1 VNDME
6 LTIEQKKSIAVI
18 RNYLNVDSDIWTDEI
33 ILSEYDFVVD
43 QLIQNAKT
51 AKSSDIKSISEG
63 NQSISYKDNSG
74 AWTITDD
81 IKAMLPKPYIKLFY

>member
-1 VNDME
+1 ME
-6 LTIEQKKSIAVI
+6 ISIEEKKAVSVI
-18 RNYLNVDSDIWTDEI
+18 RNYLNVDWEDNH

-43 QLIQNAKT
+43 QLIANSKT
-51 AKSSDIKSISEG
+51 LKSADIKSMSEG
-63 NQSISYKDNSG
+63 NQSITYKDNSG

>member
-1 VNDME
+1 MA
-6 LTIEQKKSIAVI
+6 LTIEEKKSISVI
-18 RNYLNVDSDIWTDEI
+18 RNYLNVDWDDDY

-43 QLIQNAKT
+43 QLIENSKIF
-51 AKSSDIKSISEG
+51 KSADIKSISEG

>member
-1 VNDME
+1 ME

>member
-1 VNDME
+1 ME

-43 QLIQNAKT
+43 QLIQNSKT
-51 AKSSDIKSISEG
+51 SKSADIKSISEG

-74 AWTITDD
+74 PWTITDD

>member
-1 VNDME
+1 M
-6 LTIEQKKSIAVI
+6 TIEQKKAIAII
-18 RNYLNVDSDIWTDEI
+18 RNYLNVEWEDNF

-51 AKSSDIKSISEG
+51 AKSSDISSISEG

>member
-1 VNDME
+1 MV

-18 RNYLNVDSDIWTDEI
+18 RNYLNVDWDDDY

-43 QLIQNAKT
+43 QLIENSKIF
-51 AKSSDIKSISEG
+51 KSADIKSISEG

>member
-1 VNDME
+1 ME
-6 LTIEQKKSIAVI
+6 VSIEQKKAIAVI
-18 RNYLNVDSDIWTDEI
+18 KNYLNVEWEDNY

-43 QLIQNAKT
+43 QLISNSKT
-51 AKSSDIKSISEG
+51 SQSADIKSISEG
-63 NQSISYKDNSG
+63 NQSISYKDISG

>member
-1 VNDME
+1 MDIS
-6 LTIEQKKSIAVI
+6 IEEKKAIAVI
-18 RNYLNVDSDIWTDEI
+18 RNYLNVDWEDNY

-43 QLIQNAKT
+43 QLIKNSKT
-51 AKSSDIKSISEG
+51 SKGADIKSISEG

-74 AWTITDD
+74 PWTVADD

>member
-1 VNDME
+1 MDIS
-6 LTIEQKKSIAVI
+6 IEEKKAVAAI
-18 RNYLNVDSDIWTDEI
+18 KNYLNVDWENSY

-43 QLIQNAKT
+43 QLIQNSKT
-51 AKSSDIKSISEG
+51 SKGADIKSISEG

-74 AWTITDD
+74 PWSITDD

>member
-1 VNDME
+1 ME

-63 NQSISYKDNSG
+63 NQSVSYKDNSG

>member
-1 VNDME
+1 ME
-6 LTIEQKKSIAVI
+6 ISIEEKKAIAVI
-18 RNYLNVDSDIWTDEI
+18 RNYLNVEWEDSH

-43 QLIQNAKT
+43 QLIQNSKT
-51 AKSSDIKSISEG
+51 SKSADIKSISEG

-74 AWTITDD
+74 PWTITDD

>member
-1 VNDME
+1 ME

-18 RNYLNVDSDIWTDEI
+18 RNYLNVDSDTWTDEI

>member
-1 VNDME
+1 MA
-6 LTIEQKKSIAVI
+6 LTIEEKKSISVI
-18 RNYLNVDSDIWTDEI
+18 RNYLNVDWDDDY

-43 QLIQNAKT
+43 QLIENSKIF
-51 AKSSDIKSISEG
+51 KSADIKSISEG
-63 NQSISYKDNSG
+63 NQSVSYKDNSG

>member
-1 VNDME
+1 MV
-6 LTIEQKKSIAVI
+6 TIEQKKAIAVI
-18 RNYLNVDSDIWTDEI
+18 RNYLNVDWEDDY

-43 QLIQNAKT
+43 QLIQNSNA

-63 NQSISYKDNSG
+63 NQSISYKDTSG
-74 AWTITDD
+74 PWTITDD